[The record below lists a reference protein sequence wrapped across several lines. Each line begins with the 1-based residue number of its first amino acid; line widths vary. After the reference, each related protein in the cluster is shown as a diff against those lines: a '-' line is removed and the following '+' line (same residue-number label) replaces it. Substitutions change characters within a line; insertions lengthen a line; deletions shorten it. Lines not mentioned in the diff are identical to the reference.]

1 MPKLQLLLLVWTVYY
16 IEIDIS
22 VNYSDIMKSIRVE
35 PHVKCQVCF
44 VLFVIIAIKYIRK

>member
-1 MPKLQLLLLVWTVYY
+1 MYVCPSISLQLLLLVWTVYY

-22 VNYSDIMKSIRVE
+22 INYTDIMKSIRVE

-44 VLFVIIAIKYIRK
+44 MLLS